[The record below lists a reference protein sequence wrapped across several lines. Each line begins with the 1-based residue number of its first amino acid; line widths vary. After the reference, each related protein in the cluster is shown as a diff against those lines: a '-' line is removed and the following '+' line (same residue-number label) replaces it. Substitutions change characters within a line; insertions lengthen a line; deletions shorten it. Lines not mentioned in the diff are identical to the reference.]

1 MDRQTTAFFPQMIAT
16 QQVSAPLNLQPAG
29 SGQPLQ
35 QYVLTDAAG
44 QQVLVTGAFQQQPQM
59 VQPVMVQQQPAPGQA
74 AGPVVP
80 VWMVRAGFG
89 VVLLVGGGFGLE
101 LLAGV
106 LDHLVHVLG
115 ELVRLLVTLVTVVA
129 GGAVG
134 LWVLKGVLGSQR
146 AGSGSAGGEGGGAPV
161 VNTVQSVA
169 VNVVNQIATGRR
181 GRNHS

>member
-1 MDRQTTAFFPQMIAT
+1 MDRQTTAFFPQMMTT
-16 QQVSAPLNLQPAG
+16 QQASGSVYLPPAG
-29 SGQPLQ
+29 AGQPLQ

-44 QQVLVTGAFQQQPQM
+44 QQVLVTGAFQQQPQV
-59 VQPVMVQQQPAPGQA
+59 VQPVLVQQQPAPGAA

-89 VVLLVGGGFGLE
+89 VLLLVGGGFGLE

-115 ELVRLLVTLVTVVA
+115 ELVRLLVTLATVLA

-134 LWVLKGVLGSQR
+134 LWVLKGALGSQR
-146 AGSGSAGGEGGGAPV
+146 GGSAGGEGGGAPSV
-161 VNTVQSVA
+161 TTVQSVA